1 MILNKVIDNMESPSA
16 FSEKY
21 NVLNNNVNTIGT
33 LMDIQCSYISVYFI
47 ELLVVSE
54 PLVMRGKI
62 WLAFILIVE
71 WMDGCLNHLKKL
83 NPKPNKGTQHLNCLR
98 SSGN

>member
-1 MILNKVIDNMESPSA
+1 MILNKVIDNMESLSA

-21 NVLNNNVNTIGT
+21 NVLNNNVKTVGT

-62 WLAFILIVE
+62 WLAFSWL
-71 WMDGCLNHLKKL
+71 DGCLFHLKKL
-83 NPKPNKGTQHLNCLR
+83 NPKPNKGTQHPNCLR